1 MVEAVFT
8 IMMSIAI
15 ILEIVLLFVN
25 ISILIATIIGVKKG
39 REKRTWVTKRKP
51 KAKQN
56 KGPTVLK

>member
-1 MVEAVFT
+1 MAEAVFI
-8 IMMSIAI
+8 IMMSIGI

-25 ISILIATIIGVKKG
+25 IAILIETFIEAKKG
-39 REKRTWVTKRKP
+39 KKPWVTKQKP